1 MPENEEG
8 SERPSFQGNHVIDMI
23 RKDNAE
29 NICHKLHDITNKKD
43 ESHGKDKDYDE
54 KYTYRLDST
63 SPKHA
68 LLTPTNMAFCSV
80 ADVDVLPNSQ
90 NKIEETNGFN
100 LLTSKPSTTNN
111 QIDDY
116 VAKSESN
123 AIKILNDNITNISGD
138 KIYQSEENGV
148 SMRKIK
154 YARKM
159 LRTAFIE
166 FYRGLGLL
174 RTFRLYIYAYI
185 TLLCFVKL

>member
-1 MPENEEG
+1 M
-8 SERPSFQGNHVIDMI
+8 
-23 RKDNAE
+23 KDTDE
-29 NICHKLHDITNKKD
+29 NICGKLHDITNTKGKSD
-43 ESHGKDKDYDE
+43 GKDKDYDE

-63 SPKHA
+63 SPKHT
-68 LLTPTNMAFCSV
+68 LLTPTNVAFPSTVDC
-80 ADVDVLPNSQ
+80 DVLPNSQ

-111 QIDDY
+111 HIDDS
-116 VAKSESN
+116 VAKSENN
-123 AIKILNDNITNISGD
+123 AIKTLNNNNITNISAD
-138 KIYQSEENGV
+138 KTYQSEENGV

-174 RTFRLYIYAYI
+174 RTFRLYIH
-185 TLLCFVKL
+185 TLHCSEL

>member
-1 MPENEEG
+1 M
-8 SERPSFQGNHVIDMI
+8 SSLPS
-23 RKDNAE
+23 R
-29 NICHKLHDITNKKD
+29 CLHK
-43 ESHGKDKDYDE
+43 GDKCANDFNQEAGYV
-54 KYTYRLDST
+54 TMT
-63 SPKHA
+63 S
-68 LLTPTNMAFCSV
+68 N
-80 ADVDVLPNSQ
+80 
-90 NKIEETNGFN
+90 
-100 LLTSKPSTTNN
+100 PSTTNN

-116 VAKSESN
+116 VAKSENN

-174 RTFRLYIYAYI
+174 RTFRLYIYIYI
-185 TLLCFVKL
+185 YVHTCFAL

>member
-8 SERPSFQGNHVIDMI
+8 SERPIFLGNHVIDII
-23 RKDNAE
+23 RKDNVE

-43 ESHGKDKDYDE
+43 ESDGKDKDYDE

-68 LLTPTNMAFCSV
+68 LLNPSIAN
-80 ADVDVLPNSQ
+80 VDVLPNSQ

-100 LLTSKPSTTNN
+100 LLMSKPSTNNN

-116 VAKSESN
+116 EAKSENN
-123 AIKILNDNITNISGD
+123 AIKILNNNITNISGD
-138 KIYQSEENGV
+138 KKYQSEENGV

-174 RTFRLYIYAYI
+174 RTFRLYIYTYI
-185 TLLCFVKL
+185 TLLRFVKF

>member
-1 MPENEEG
+1 
-8 SERPSFQGNHVIDMI
+8 MI

-29 NICHKLHDITNKKD
+29 NICHKLHDITNKKA

-68 LLTPTNMAFCSV
+68 LLTPTNMAFLSV
-80 ADVDVLPNSQ
+80 ADVDVRPNSQ

-100 LLTSKPSTTNN
+100 LSNPSTTNN

-116 VAKSESN
+116 VAKSENN

-174 RTFRLYIYAYI
+174 RTFRLYIYIYI
-185 TLLCFVKL
+185 YVHTCFAL